1 MRKNGENSK
10 NPNVSQKYMHIVQET
25 NMNYKRKM
33 AILSLKIGAD
43 FE

>member
-1 MRKNGENSK
+1 MKKSDKTK
-10 NPNVSQKYMHIVQET
+10 NPNVFMKCNHIVQEM

-33 AILSLKIGAD
+33 ALLSLKIGAD